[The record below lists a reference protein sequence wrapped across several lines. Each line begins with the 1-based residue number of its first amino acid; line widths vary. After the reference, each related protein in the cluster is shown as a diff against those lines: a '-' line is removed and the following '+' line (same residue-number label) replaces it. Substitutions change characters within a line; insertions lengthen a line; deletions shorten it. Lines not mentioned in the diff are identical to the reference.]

1 MNRYQATFRFIYF
14 MLICSSM
21 IVGIQSYADPAQE
34 WPQWRGMNRD
44 GISQETGL
52 LKIWPAEGPKVLW
65 KVPVGD
71 GYSAVSVSGGRLYTM
86 DAKGEDE
93 FVVCLD
99 ATTGKE
105 IWRFRSDANFINEQG
120 NGPRGTPTVDGD
132 GVYALGAQARL
143 IALEAKSGKKIWE
156 KDLQK
161 ELGAKLP
168 IWGVSSSPL
177 VEGELLIVPV
187 GGSEQNAVVAFDKKT
202 GNIIWKSQ
210 TDEPGYSSPIAI
222 VLDGVR
228 QIVVFSGTALLSL
241 SPKDGK
247 LLWKYPW
254 KTDWFVNAAT
264 PIFIP
269 DDKLFI
275 STSYDHGAAL
285 LRIRPAA
292 GRFTVEEL
300 WLSKGMKNHFNSSV
314 LQNGYLYGFDNAT
327 LKCIDAAT
335 GEEKWKKSGFGKGS
349 LILADGNL
357 IVLSE
362 RGQLLLVEATPVE
375 YKEKGNAQ
383 VLQGKCWTHPSL
395 SGGKLYLRNQKELLC
410 LDLISKGSA

>member
-1 MNRYQATFRFIYF
+1 MKRYRVIFTFVFF
-14 MLICSSM
+14 MLICA
-21 IVGIQSYADPAQE
+21 GIQTFADPAQE

-44 GISQETGL
+44 GISKETGL
-52 LKIWPAEGPKVLW
+52 LKNWPAEGPKVVW

-71 GYSAVSVSGGRLYTM
+71 GYSAISVSGERLYTM
-86 DAKGEDE
+86 EAKDKDE

-99 ATTGKE
+99 AATGKE
-105 IWRFRSDANFINEQG
+105 IWRSRTDANFINDQG
-120 NGPRGTPTVDGD
+120 NGPRGTPTVDGNV
-132 GVYALGAQARL
+132 VYALGAQAGL
-143 IALEAKSGKKIWE
+143 SALDAKSGKKIWE

-187 GGSEQNAVVAFDKKT
+187 GGSEQNAVVAFDKKS

-222 VLDGVR
+222 VLGGVR
-228 QIVVFSGTALLSL
+228 QIVAFSGTALLSL

-269 DDKLFI
+269 EDKLFI
-275 STSYDHGAAL
+275 STGYDHGAAL

-292 GRFTVEEL
+292 GRTTVEEL

-314 LQNGYLYGFDNAT
+314 FQNGHLYGFDNAT

-375 YKEKGNAQ
+375 YKEKGSAQ

-410 LDLISKGSA
+410 LDLTSTSSA

>member
-1 MNRYQATFRFIYF
+1 VAFR
-14 MLICSSM
+14 
-21 IVGIQSYADPAQE
+21 SYAAYAQE
-34 WPQWRGMNRD
+34 WPQWRGLNRD
-44 GISQETGL
+44 GISNETGL
-52 LKIWPAEGPKVLW
+52 LKTWPAEGPKVVW
-65 KVPVGD
+65 KAPVGD
-71 GYSAVSVSGGRLYTM
+71 GYSAVSVSGGRLFTM
-86 DAKGEDE
+86 DAKDKDE

-99 ATTGKE
+99 AATGKE
-105 IWRFRSDANFINEQG
+105 IWRYRSDGNFENDQG
-120 NGPRGTPTVDGD
+120 NGPRGTPTVDGKI
-132 GVYALGAQARL
+132 VYTLGAQAKL
-143 IALEAKSGKKIWE
+143 AALDTETGKKIWD

-161 ELGAKLP
+161 DLGAKLP

-187 GGSEQNAVVAFDKKT
+187 GGSEQNAVVAFDKKS
-202 GNIIWKSQ
+202 GNVVWKSE

-222 VLDGVR
+222 NAAGVR
-228 QIVVFSGTALLSL
+228 QIVTFSGTFLLSL

-285 LRIRPAA
+285 LKIQQAS
-292 GRFTVEEL
+292 GRFTVQEV
-300 WLSKGMKNHFNSSV
+300 WLSKGMKNHFNSSI
-314 LQNGYLYGFDNAT
+314 LYEGHLYGFDNAT
-327 LKCIDAAT
+327 LKCLDAST
-335 GEEKWKKSGFGKGS
+335 GEEKWRKTGYGKGS

-362 RGQLLLVEATPVE
+362 RGQLVLVSASPAE
-375 YKEKGNAQ
+375 YKENGNAQ

-395 SGGKLYLRNQKELLC
+395 SAGKLYLRNQKELIC
-410 LDLISKGSA
+410 LDLASKG